1 MFEQKSKE
9 IELWVRGNLEILG
22 LGLSKNQKRWGW
34 SKCGGGWLWVYG
46 GWLVG
51 AWWWLVVGLWT
62 WGCGFGIV
70 EVVSVG
76 LWVCGGWPVRAWQC
90 LAMGLLGWGCGFGIV
105 EVGL

>member
-1 MFEQKSKE
+1 M
-9 IELWVRGNLEILG
+9 
-22 LGLSKNQKRWGW
+22 
-34 SKCGGGWLWVYG
+34 
-46 GWLVG
+46 
-51 AWWWLVVGLWT
+51 GLWT

-105 EVGL
+105 EVGCAVGLLQTKEKKRVQREEKKKQRMNNKKKRKGEREMNKK